1 MGGYT
6 KTESELDFSG
16 TPKQIKTYHKRLSS
30 DTEKVITEN
39 FTYDHQNR
47 LLTHTHQVD
56 SNPMEYL
63 AQNKY
68 NELSQLEYKKVGGTS
83 SNTPLQQI
91 DYAYNIRGWMTKINN
106 PNDLSGGD
114 LFGYEI
120 KYQNPVNTSQS
131 PAKFN
136 GNIAE
141 IDWKTTNDGVM
152 RRYGYQ
158 YDGLNRLLKGIYQ
171 EPQSSVPQN
180 NFYNE
185 EQSYDLSGN
194 ILTLRRN
201 QAAYDGSTALL
212 LDNLNYNYNGNK
224 LTSVTDTSGNYGGYP
239 DVGGNTIDYDANGN
253 MKTQKDK
260 GILQID
266 YNLLNLP
273 KEVKFDATYIIR
285 NKVTGESEE
294 RNVRTN
300 YLYRADGTKLKK
312 KYIYFFNK
320 GNSERIVTTDYLDG
334 FQYTTS
340 YAGLISLNFVPTSEG
355 YFDFE
360 KNKYIYNYS
369 DHLGNVRLSYF
380 HNGSSIEALEE
391 NNYYPFGLKHDG
403 YNILNGNPAYT
414 YSYNNKELQTETG
427 MYDYGARFYMP
438 DIGRWGVIDNK
449 AEKYSSMSPYIYA
462 GNNPIAFI
470 DPDGNELILSFATA
484 TARES
489 YENLVNSTL
498 GGKYTTEYT
507 RIDGTDTYKV
517 TLNMVNKDASLT
529 KEQQAF
535 SEYYRNII
543 EAEEKISQKI
553 VENSKY
559 ANFGNWITGDIDI
572 ADIIELDEV
581 GKGGTSSAGA
591 LIHEHEEQY
600 EKAKMGLTNGEPG
613 KTKQDSSVVGGKIY
627 TDYEKAHDKALKAE
641 DKVNG
646 NTRTSAINTSD
657 SNIVNIFKESD
668 KTKTHQVV
676 WFHKSTGKAEVKKTK
691 LP

>member
-1 MGGYT
+1 
-6 KTESELDFSG
+6 
-16 TPKQIKTYHKRLSS
+16 
-30 DTEKVITEN
+30 
-39 FTYDHQNR
+39 
-47 LLTHTHQVD
+47 
-56 SNPMEYL
+56 
-63 AQNKY
+63 
-68 NELSQLEYKKVGGTS
+68 
-83 SNTPLQQI
+83 
-91 DYAYNIRGWMTKINN
+91 
-106 PNDLSGGD
+106 
-114 LFGYEI
+114 
-120 KYQNPVNTSQS
+120 
-131 PAKFN
+131 
-136 GNIAE
+136 
-141 IDWKTTNDGVM
+141 M

-294 RNVRTN
+294 RNVRSN

-380 HNGSSIEALEE
+380 HNGSSIEVLEE
-391 NNYYPFGLKHDG
+391 NNYYPFGLKHEG
-403 YNILNGNPAYT
+403 YNGLAGNP
-414 YSYNNKELQTETG
+414 SYNYKYNGKELQETG

-438 DIGRWGVIDNK
+438 DIGRWGAVVPL
-449 AEKYSSMSPYIYA
+449 AEMYRRYSPYNYTV
-462 GNNPIAFI
+462 NNPINFT
-470 DPDGNELILSFATA
+470 DPDGRWVRGAGFWNNLTKSD
-484 TARES
+484 ARIHAEQW
-489 YENLVNSTL
+489 TDKL
-498 GGKYTTEYT
+498 GSGFYNTT
-507 RIDGTDTYKV
+507 
-517 TLNMVNKDASLT
+517 VNKDNNGTWKVSSHTTNASYT
-529 KEQQAF
+529 DNF
-535 SEYYRNII
+535 
-543 EAEEKISQKI
+543 
-553 VENSKY
+553 NSKGLVNTLIIPYSEGGGLGTAPSSGNPWGPSFSSVPESCGKTDIQMLVSENPAVQGAAIDLFTGGAGSALSSLRTAIRIRRLSSQVERTAADIY
-559 ANFGNWITGDIDI
+559 AAGGAPSAVAGAELNGQTVIGISGQHPSDI
-572 ADIIELDEV
+572 AP
-581 GKGGTSSAGA
+581 
-591 LIHEHEEQY
+591 H
-600 EKAKMGLTNGEPG
+600 
-613 KTKQDSSVVGGKIY
+613 
-627 TDYEKAHDKALKAE
+627 
-641 DKVNG
+641 
-646 NTRTSAINTSD
+646 
-657 SNIVNIFKESD
+657 
-668 KTKTHQVV
+668 
-676 WFHKSTGKAEVKKTK
+676 
-691 LP
+691 